1 MSANLYEMLLR
12 HPHLLDEH
20 SLVLGAESELPAGWT
35 ALLQSSGASL
45 LSWDW
50 LTVQQHRPLSE
61 PQVRFGLP
69 ENRDLEGFRRV
80 ILLWPKAKPQALAL
94 LRLIAGT
101 TQECWIIGAND
112 AGGKSIGKA
121 VQPMCTEVSKTDSA
135 RHCTLWQLTLT
146 PQPALNWLTT
156 AQSFR
161 HLEHSYLTLP
171 GVFSHGKLD
180 VGTAVLLE
188 HLPPPAHG
196 RLLDLGCGSGVIGL
210 SLKLQQPKLKVTLA
224 DVDAFALHSAR
235 LNCARLGLEAD
246 VQASDGLAQ
255 IQGRFD
261 FLFTNPPFHQGKETD
276 YAFAR
281 QLFANAAQHLTRDG
295 QIWLIA
301 NRHLP
306 YEDWAAEYFQDVQLL
321 AQQQG
326 FKLLCIQTPR

>member
-12 HPHLLDEH
+12 HPQLLDQH
-20 SLVLGAESELPAGWT
+20 TLILGAEFELPAGWT
-35 ALLQSSGASL
+35 ALLRSSGATL

-50 LTVQQHRPLSE
+50 LTVQQHRPLEE
-61 PQVRFGLP
+61 PQVRFCLP
-69 ENRDLEGFRRV
+69 ESRDAEPFRRL

-94 LRLIAGT
+94 LRLAAAHIR
-101 TQECWIIGAND
+101 ECWIIGAND

-121 VQPMCTEVSKTDSA
+121 VGDLCTEVSKTDSA
-135 RHCTLWQLTLT
+135 RHCTLWQATLQ

-161 HLEHSYLTLP
+161 YAGQSFMTLP

-180 VGTAVLLE
+180 TGTAVLLE

-210 SLKLQQPKLKVTLA
+210 SMKAQQPKLKVTLA
-224 DVDAFALHSAR
+224 DIDAFALHSAR
-235 LNCARLGLEAD
+235 LNATRLGLEAE
-246 VQASDGLAQ
+246 VSASDGLAQ
-255 IQGRFD
+255 ISGRFD
-261 FLFTNPPFHQGKETD
+261 FIFTNPPFHQGKETD

-281 QLFANAAQHLTRDG
+281 NLFVQAARHLTADG
-295 QIWLIA
+295 QLWLVA
-301 NRHLP
+301 NRHLA
-306 YEDWAAEYFQDVQLL
+306 YEDWAGEYFRDVQLL

-326 FKLLCIQTPR
+326 FKLLCIHTPR